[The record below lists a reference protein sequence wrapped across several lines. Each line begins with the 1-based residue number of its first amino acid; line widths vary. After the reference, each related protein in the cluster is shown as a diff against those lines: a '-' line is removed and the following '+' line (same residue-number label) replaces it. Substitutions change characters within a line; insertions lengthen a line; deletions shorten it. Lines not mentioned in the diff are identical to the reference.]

1 MKLHLNATGDRYG
14 FTGYGEGYVL
24 VNGRRH
30 ERSLVLLPDRV
41 IADWAVAAVANLG
54 PAEVEFLAA
63 LEAEILLLGTGAA
76 LQFPEPALLRP
87 LARAGVGVEV
97 MDTRAACRTYNIL
110 MAEDRRVAAAVMI
123 A

>member
-1 MKLHLNATGDRYG
+1 MKLHLADAGGRYG

-24 VNGRRH
+24 VNGQRF

-41 IADWAVAAVANLG
+41 ITDWGVAAAGDLG
-54 PAEVEFLAA
+54 PPEVEFLAT
-63 LEAEILLLGTGAA
+63 LEVAILLLGTGAA